1 MTFNEIC
8 HEHYVSRDHF
18 YTFWLTNICNI
29 DMEIM
34 RISEAGVTLHV
45 GFYSSVSN
53 IF

>member
-1 MTFNEIC
+1 
-8 HEHYVSRDHF
+8 
-18 YTFWLTNICNI
+18 
-29 DMEIM
+29 MEIM